1 MKKLLV
7 LLIGLMLVMS
17 VGLVMAKGPGGKGD
31 GDYVTN
37 GYDLWGYN
45 YGANMFNGMYCDYQ
59 RGGSFKTSCEAGPY
73 SNDYLKMKW
82 SDEWMTTK
90 CGPDAQGR
98 PTQRGCDVKTCECT
112 GSSGVPGAWLTN
124 HISWYDAD
132 GKKYEYFTKIVYN
145 PDNCPAEYKI
155 WGPYCII
162 QEVEGG
168 LLGNYVKPVG
178 LGYWTN

>member
-1 MKKLLV
+1 MMKKTLIALFLGIILV
-7 LLIGLMLVMS
+7 TSMGV
-17 VGLVMAKGPGGKGD
+17 VMAKGPGGKGD
-31 GDYVTN
+31 GSYVTK
-37 GYDLWGYN
+37 GYDFWGYN
-45 YGANMFNGMYCDYQ
+45 YGANMFNGPYDHYD
-59 RGGSFKTSCEAGPY
+59 RAGEIV
-73 SNDYLKMKW
+73 SNDHLKMKW

-90 CGPDAQGR
+90 CGPGADGK
-98 PTQRGCDVKTCECT
+98 PTQRGCDVKTCDCT

-132 GKKYEYFTKIVYN
+132 GKKFEYFTKIVYN

-162 QEVEGG
+162 QEVENG

-178 LGYWTN
+178 LGHWTN